1 MITSI
6 VQPALAFWYEWIV
19 SGSISPYSNNFFEK
33 TKQKRTFFY
42 PFIFWVIRFE
52 LCAALMLSVLLSSS
66 PVWRDGR
73 QLGRQ
78 SFGCRAVWLAQVL
91 YRNGHI
97 YSSGCATTTD
107 RFDSYTAAYTS
118 PHCLSGYVCTH
129 SYIVCCVSNDD
140 WPKPTDKIRAHPTV
154 W

>member
-107 RFDSYTAAYTS
+107 RFDSYCRIYIPALFVRLCMYTLI
-118 PHCLSGYVCTH
+118 HRVLCFQRWLT
-129 SYIVCCVSNDD
+129 
-140 WPKPTDKIRAHPTV
+140 KTDG
-154 W
+154 